1 MDLLLI
7 IVFAQFME
15 FRQASLATRRE
26 MVADLE
32 RQQQE
37 LAEHIAAAESDF
49 VQQRERLER
58 RLAAEADG
66 ARAEAD
72 GARAEAL
79 AATRQSDRLR
89 ESWSRALTGVAG
101 TFSAE
106 ASPDGAAA
114 LAAEAGELGQ
124 RLADASPTAMLRFLI
139 GYEELLK
146 RADVWTL
153 HVSDRGDFTI
163 RGAGRQ
169 VAFRLERRDQP
180 ARASEF
186 GERLRAIGRTFP
198 EPKGLVVI
206 LASYSPGAIAG
217 NYQAM
222 IDGLPGALELL
233 KADAGGRTRFEAAV
247 IGALDDPERDFAR

>member
-15 FRQASLATRRE
+15 FRQASLDTRRE

-32 RQQQE
+32 RQRQE
-37 LAEHIAAAESDF
+37 LAERFATAENDF
-49 VQQRERLER
+49 IRQRERLQR
-58 RLAAEADG
+58 RLGGEAD
-66 ARAEAD
+66 A
-72 GARAEAL
+72 ARAEAL
-79 AATRQSDRLR
+79 AATRQSERLR
-89 ESWSRALTGVAG
+89 ESWSRALTHVTGP
-101 TFSAE
+101 FSADE
-106 ASPDGAAA
+106 SPDGSAD
-114 LAAEAGELGQ
+114 LAADAGELAE
-124 RLADASPTAMLRFLI
+124 RLVQADPTAMLRFLI

-169 VAFRLERRDQP
+169 VAFRLERQNQP

-186 GERLRAIGRTFP
+186 GDRLRAISRAFP

-233 KADAGGRTRFEAAV
+233 ETDAGGRTRFEAAV
-247 IGALDDPERDFAR
+247 IGAVDDPERDFSR

>member
-26 MVADLE
+26 MVADRE

-58 RLAAEADG
+58 RLG
-66 ARAEAD
+66 AEAD

-233 KADAGGRTRFEAAV
+233 KADAGGRPRFEAAV